1 VGDLPDLLEDFPLLI
16 NEKSGKQVTN
26 AGKNA
31 WNPTLLEIIVAGC
44 TPQDKPAEWAMY
56 VHQQRFPDD
65 YRDGLKLPLVLH
77 LAELATE
84 YAVPHELA
92 ELIDED
98 EDAAPDEAD
107 EGEE

>member
-1 VGDLPDLLEDFPLLI
+1 
-16 NEKSGKQVTN
+16 
-26 AGKNA
+26 
-31 WNPTLLEIIVAGC
+31 
-44 TPQDKPAEWAMY
+44 MY

-65 YRDGLKLPLVLH
+65 YRDGTKLPFVLH

-84 YAVPHELA
+84 YALPHELS
-92 ELIDED
+92 ELINED